1 MFGQDLVESQ
11 AKEQEGWGLG
21 ETASF
26 YSKHKREGR
35 SSGLWPKNGE
45 CSRSAGGWGG
55 GRAVG
60 ALVICVCTGCLF
72 TFARGGHRVSK
83 DTLLRLLP
91 SRMGD
96 KGSALNCSVTPSPQH
111 CFQEVQ

>member
-1 MFGQDLVESQ
+1 MGAGGDSLLLLQAQEGGKKFWSL
-11 AKEQEGWGLG
+11 AKEWRMLQI
-21 ETASF
+21 
-26 YSKHKREGR
+26 
-35 SSGLWPKNGE
+35 
-45 CSRSAGGWGG
+45 SRGGGG

-83 DTLLRLLP
+83 DTPPVSLAFQ
-91 SRMGD
+91 MGD
-96 KGSALNCSVTPSPQH
+96 KGSALNCSVPPSPQH